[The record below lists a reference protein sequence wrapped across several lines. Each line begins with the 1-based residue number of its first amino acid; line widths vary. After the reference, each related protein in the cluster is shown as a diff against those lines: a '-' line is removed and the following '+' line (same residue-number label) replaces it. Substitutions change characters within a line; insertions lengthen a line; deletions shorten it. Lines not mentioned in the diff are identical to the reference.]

1 MKQDDLCTIT
11 NNVLNIASLT
21 GCYAEFSP
29 DGTAMVVVPDDENKV
44 YQALSASVNLV
55 SIGKSSIYGKLKTYY
70 KNTYLIPNHSDTLTL
85 TLYECFFPR

>member
-1 MKQDDLCTIT
+1 MKQGDLCTIS
-11 NNVLNIASLT
+11 NNVLNISSLT

-44 YQALSASVNLV
+44 YQALSAGVNLV

-85 TLYECFFPR
+85 MLYECFFPR

>member
-1 MKQDDLCTIT
+1 MKQYDLCTIN

-29 DGTAMVVVPDDENKV
+29 DGTAMVVVPDDGNKM

-70 KNTYLIPNHSDTLTL
+70 KNTYLIPNHNDTLTL
-85 TLYECFFPR
+85 MLYECFFPR